1 MAVWT
6 AEEKQNF
13 RNAHPCAMPEKQTN
27 HNYPHADVKGYFDA
41 IFASDHPEYKGMVP
55 IATKCGG
62 SVCIVASV
70 PAERIG
76 EWAEMMHVSVRQDYY
91 YGKAQTSNAGTWDS
105 ENSFAYN
112 AIYVDIDAHTSSLT
126 IPDFTLINALCYALP
141 DKGIPS
147 PNMLESS
154 GRGYHL
160 VWTIEQVSAALGWM
174 VRSVSAHFAALVQ
187 ESLDEL
193 HAQGYSVDMG
203 YSSNICGLT
212 RIPGTYNVA
221 AKAYSSFQKIHGI
234 RMDLPK
240 IYDTISARTQN
251 RKFAHATFSGT
262 EVIGQR
268 RVDAL
273 LRLSSIRSIQEGYR
287 DVFSLHLFSA
297 AQMAGMTTQ
306 NAIDLC
312 KEINSSFDDPLPNRK
327 IEQYLSTAAKKQYKF
342 RTQRII
348 DDLGITAAEL
358 SSIGLKQNP
367 NRDSNRARNA
377 RNAEKKRNRDR
388 AIMRLHL
395 SGFSPSS
402 IAEKVG
408 HAYNT
413 IRKVIETY
421 KDSLSQLFTYKEL
434 RYIFRQR
441 IRKVFSALKADFQNM
456 KRNILCSYLT
466 ALGIQCTSMSIY
478 ASTDSFSRNADVRA
492 GPPEQNFISPPS
504 TKVHFFG

>member
-1 MAVWT
+1 MAIWT
-6 AEEKQNF
+6 EKEKQNF

-27 HNYPHADVKGYFDA
+27 HNYPHADVKEYFDA

-76 EWAEMMHVSVRQDYY
+76 EWVEMMHISVRHDYY
-91 YGKAQTSNAGTWDS
+91 YGKAQTSNAGSWDS

-112 AIYVDIDAHTSSLT
+112 AIFVDIDAHTSSLT
-126 IPDFTLINALCYALP
+126 IHDSSLINALCYALP

-147 PNMLESS
+147 PNMVESS

-160 VWTIEQVSAALGWM
+160 IWTIEQVSAALGWM
-174 VRSVSAHFAALVQ
+174 VKSVSAYFAAIVQ

-240 IYDTISARTQN
+240 IYDTISAHTQN
-251 RKFAHATFSGT
+251 RKFAHAAFSGT
-262 EVIGQR
+262 EIIGQR

-287 DVFSLHLFSA
+287 DIFNLHLFSA
-297 AQMAGMTTQ
+297 AQMAGMNKQ
-306 NAIDLC
+306 NAMDLC
-312 KEINSSFDDPLPNRK
+312 KDINSSFDAPLPDCK

-348 DDLGITAAEL
+348 DDLQITLAEQDI
-358 SSIGLKQNP
+358 IGLTPSKM
-367 NRDSNRARNA
+367 RDSNRARRE
-377 RNAEKKRNRDR
+377 RNASRKRNRDR
-388 AIMRLHL
+388 KIMRLHML
-395 SGFSPSS
+395 GYSASA
-402 IAEKVG
+402 IAEATRHARNTVCKVVESYRLCLS
-408 HAYNT
+408 AIFSLNEIRN
-413 IRKVIETY
+413 IRK
-421 KDSLSQLFTYKEL
+421 
-434 RYIFRQR
+434 QR
-441 IRKVFSALKADFQNM
+441 IRAIVATLRNEFQNL

-466 ALGIQCTSMSIY
+466 SLGMQCTSMSIY

-504 TKVHFFG
+504 TKVHLCG